1 MACMDDTKL
10 SGTPCTREVVRVAAD
25 ATVAEAAVLMRE
37 HHVGA
42 VVVVDP
48 KNDERPVGI
57 ITDRDIVVEVVAAG
71 LTPESLLV
79 SEISQRPLVT
89 IRDGSTFTDV
99 VREMSINGVR
109 RLPVVDKENAL
120 VGIASLD
127 DMLEDLAGALV
138 AAADLATRERRFEA
152 RTRS

>member
-1 MACMDDTKL
+1 MDQTKQ
-10 SGTPCTREVVRVAAD
+10 SGTPCTRNVVRVAAD

-48 KNDERPVGI
+48 KNDERPIGI

-71 LTPESLLV
+71 LTPEALLV
-79 SEISQRPLVT
+79 SEIIQRPIVT
-89 IRDGSTFTDV
+89 IRDGATFTDV

-109 RLPVVDKENAL
+109 RLPVVDEEQAL

-138 AAADLATRERRFEA
+138 AAADLATRGRRFEFN
-152 RTRS
+152 TRP

>member
-1 MACMDDTKL
+1 MDQTKQ
-10 SGTPCTREVVRVAAD
+10 SGTPCTRNVVRVAAD

-48 KNDERPVGI
+48 KNDERPIGI

-71 LTPESLLV
+71 LTPEALLV
-79 SEISQRPLVT
+79 SEIIQRPIVT
-89 IRDGSTFTDV
+89 IRDGATFTDV

-109 RLPVVDKENAL
+109 RLPVVDEEQAL

-138 AAADLATRERRFEA
+138 AAADLATRGRRVEFN
-152 RTRS
+152 TRP